1 MSQASSDP
9 LVSSPPLA
17 GERVAFTGVLASM
30 THKQAHELVTQHG
43 GEATEHVS
51 RQTTM
56 LVVGE
61 EGWPLESDGQT
72 SVKFQ
77 QAQRGLEAGQT
88 IRIVSESDW
97 LRFLGLK
104 PATPDVRGQYT
115 PAMLSQMLGVPVTT
129 IRQWE
134 RTGLIRPVQRIY
146 RLPYFDFQEVAS
158 ARRLTDLLAAGV
170 SRRQIENSLRELSGV
185 LGDVARPLAQLEF
198 LSSVRELG
206 YRDDA
211 GRLKTLAGQRL
222 FEFDRLDEPADA
234 EPSIRLPEP
243 DEPSTPASCFAEA
256 CRLVNV
262 GDLTAAI
269 ALYRRVLRERPVDP
283 ETRFHLAETLYRAGN
298 TAGAVEQYRMAAELE
313 LDYVEAWTQL
323 GCVAL
328 ETQDT
333 ATAEEAFR
341 AALKR
346 HPDYPDAHYHLA
358 QLLTESGRMAEA
370 SAHWKRYLE
379 FDDTGPWAA
388 TARQRLSEFQED
400 DSPRQQT

>member
-1 MSQASSDP
+1 MSQASSDT

-17 GERVAFTGVLASM
+17 GERIAFTGVLASM
-30 THKQAHELVTQHG
+30 THRQAHELVEQHG

-61 EGWPLESDGQT
+61 EGWPLEADGQT

-77 QAQRGLEAGQT
+77 QAQRGLDAGQG
-88 IRIVSESDW
+88 IRIVCESDW

-104 PATPDVRGQYT
+104 PATPDVRSQYT

-134 RTGLIRPVQRIY
+134 RTGLIRPVQRVY

-185 LGDVARPLAQLEF
+185 LGDVARPLAQLEL
-198 LSSVRELG
+198 LSSARELG

-211 GRLKTLAGQRL
+211 GRLKTLSGQRL
-222 FEFDRLDEPADA
+222 FDFDRMDEPAEA
-234 EPSIRLPEP
+234 ETSIRLPEP
-243 DEPSTPASCFAEA
+243 DEPCTPAGCFAEA

-269 ALYRRVLRERPVDP
+269 ALYRRVLRERPVDA
-283 ETRFHLAETLYRAGN
+283 ETRFHLAETLYRSGN
-298 TAGAVEQYRMAAELE
+298 VAGAVEQYRMAAELE
-313 LDYVEAWTQL
+313 PDYVEAWTQL

-328 ETQDT
+328 ETQDA

-341 AALKR
+341 AALER
-346 HPDYPDAHYHLA
+346 HPDYPDAHFHLA
-358 QLLTESGRMAEA
+358 QFLSEAGRTTEAT
-370 SAHWKRYLE
+370 AHWKRYLE
-379 FDDTGPWAA
+379 FDDSGPWAA
-388 TARQRLSEFQED
+388 TARQRLGELNEKA
-400 DSPRQQT
+400 